1 MAASD
6 KPPTVKDIARLS
18 QTSASTVSRV
28 LTGIV
33 PVTPKKREAVLQAI
47 KAADYRP
54 NLLARSFKTKTT
66 LSFGLLIN
74 DILNP
79 FYGALT
85 RGAEDVASEAG
96 YALMLCNTN
105 EDAHREQQYL
115 AMLRDKSV
123 DGIILAPTGGSR
135 EAMQVL
141 IQSGTALVQIDR
153 IQPGCLAASV
163 TVDNALGGYL
173 AAKHLLEAGHER
185 IGFVTY
191 ATGQSSVVQ
200 REEGCRRAAAE
211 AGLPD
216 GCAAVCRVSFDLADT
231 NAQVTALLETQRP
244 TALIAANN
252 RLALAVLGFLKTRG
266 LRVPDDL
273 AFVVFDDLEIFAL
286 LTPSLSAVSQPA
298 YAMGRRAAEFLL
310 AQIASGTDPSE
321 QVEVFV
327 PTLIVRESSPVR
339 RKSWHWWRPG

>member
-1 MAASD
+1 MSVPK
-6 KPPTVKDIARLS
+6 KPLTVKDIARLS

-28 LTGIV
+28 LTGRV
-33 PVTPKKREAVLQAI
+33 PVAPQKREAVLQAI
-47 KAADYRP
+47 QAAEYRP
-54 NLLARSFKTKTT
+54 NLLARSLKTKTT
-66 LSFGLLIN
+66 HSVGLLIN

-79 FYGALT
+79 FYSALA
-85 RGAEDVASEAG
+85 RGVEDAASEAG

-115 AMLRDKSV
+115 AMLRGKSV

-135 EAMQVL
+135 EAMEAL
-141 IQSGTALVQIDR
+141 LEAGTALVQIDR
-153 IQPGCLAASV
+153 ALPGLPAASV
-163 TVDNALGGYL
+163 TLDNALGGFL
-173 AAKHLLEAGHER
+173 AARHLLEAGHER

-191 ATGQSSVVQ
+191 AMGQSTVVQ

-211 AGLPD
+211 AGLPNN
-216 GCAAVCRVSFDLADT
+216 CAVCAVGFDLADT
-231 NAQVTALLETQRP
+231 DMQVAALLETHRP

-273 AFVVFDDLEIFAL
+273 GFVAFDDLEIFAL
-286 LTPSLSAVSQPA
+286 LTPSLSAVSQPS

-310 AQIASGTDPSE
+310 TQLTSRADPGE
-321 QVEVFV
+321 QREVFT
-327 PTLIVRESSPVR
+327 PTLIVRESSR
-339 RKSWHWWRPG
+339 MKRKSGH